1 MVPVSVVIVMAVA
14 LVIVSVA
21 AVIFAY
27 LTAARQIDYHEGH
40 YTAFHRYQEATIR
53 QIEDL
58 LNRIQ
63 APAEAAHVSLSQKL
77 PVEEPTEEVI
87 DTPAGPV
94 VVGRQPA
101 GRANRGQQE

>member
-1 MVPVSVVIVMAVA
+1 MVPVSVVIVMAIA

-21 AVIFAY
+21 AVVFAY

-63 APAEAAHVSLSQKL
+63 APEAAAQASLAQKV
-77 PVEEPTEEVI
+77 PEEMPAEEVI
-87 DTPAGPV
+87 DTIMGPV
-94 VVGRQPA
+94 VVERTA
-101 GRANRGQQE
+101 GRMNRD